1 MNTVFICLKS
11 GKEIDIKDFEC
22 ITYPNRQT
30 GEIKTIKSFE
40 DFYLYDRLLTFVAKN
55 DIITIRATE
64 IEYINFYTDSTN
76 Q

>member
-55 DIITIRATE
+55 YIITIRAT
-64 IEYINFYTDSTN
+64 
-76 Q
+76 